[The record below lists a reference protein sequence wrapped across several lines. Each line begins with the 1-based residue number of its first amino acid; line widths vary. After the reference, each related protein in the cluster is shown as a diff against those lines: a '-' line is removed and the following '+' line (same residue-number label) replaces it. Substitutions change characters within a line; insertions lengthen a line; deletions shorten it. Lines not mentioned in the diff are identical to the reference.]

1 MAWRSVAAT
10 AAWVCAVAAAGGL
23 GAWSLASADTGGR
36 NARAVPL
43 DDGGVRDKLAAA
55 RAASPEPGP
64 GSGPGPGV
72 PSGSA
77 GTGPSAG
84 SPSGAPS
91 GSPSGSGPAS
101 ASPSRPGG
109 GGTIRLAGGSATAEC
124 RTDGRVY
131 LTVWSPATGYRAD
144 DVRRGPAATAAIEF
158 EPLDDHSG
166 DDHSY
171 TLRCAADGRP
181 QAAPAPDDDDDD

>member
-36 NARAVPL
+36 HERAVPL

-55 RAASPEPGP
+55 RAASPEPGA
-64 GSGPGPGV
+64 
-72 PSGSA
+72 PSPSSE
-77 GTGPSAG
+77 GPSSEGPSSAQSGGPG
-84 SPSGAPS
+84 SPSG
-91 GSPSGSGPAS
+91 PA
-101 ASPSRPGG
+101 ASPSRTASGSPTARPAG
-109 GGTIRLAGGSATAEC
+109 GGTVRLAGGTATAEC

-131 LTVWSPATGYRAD
+131 LTAWSPATGYRAD

-166 DDHSY
+166 DDHAY

-181 QAAPAPDDDDDD
+181 QAAQAPDDDDD

>member
-36 NARAVPL
+36 NARALPL

-55 RAASPEPGP
+55 RAASPDPASPKPGP
-64 GSGPGPGV
+64 GSS
-72 PSGSA
+72 SGA
-77 GTGPSAG
+77 AATGPPSG
-84 SPSGAPS
+84 SPSGAPPGTAS
-91 GSPSGSGPAS
+91 GSPPA
-101 ASPSRPGG
+101 RPDG
-109 GGTIRLAGGSATAEC
+109 GGTVRLAGGSATAEC

-158 EPLDDHSG
+158 EPLDDHVG
-166 DDHSY
+166 DDHAY
-171 TLRCAADGRP
+171 TLHCAADGRP
-181 QAAPAPDDDDDD
+181 RAASAPEDDDDD

>member
-10 AAWVCAVAAAGGL
+10 AAWMCAVAAAGGL

-55 RAASPEPGP
+55 RAASQDPGP
-64 GSGPGPGV
+64 RAS
-72 PSGSA
+72 SGSA
-77 GTGPSAG
+77 GTG

-91 GSPSGSGPAS
+91 GTGAAS
-101 ASPSRPGG
+101 ASPARPVG
-109 GGTIRLAGGSATAEC
+109 GGTVRLAGGSATAEC
-124 RTDGRVY
+124 RTDGRIY

-181 QAAPAPDDDDDD
+181 QAASAPDDDDDD

>member
-23 GAWSLASADTGGR
+23 GAWSLANADTGGR

-43 DDGGVRDKLAAA
+43 DDGGVREKLAAA
-55 RAASPEPGP
+55 RAASPGPSSGTPSGPAATGSP
-64 GSGPGPGV
+64 GSPPGV

-77 GTGPSAG
+77 
-84 SPSGAPS
+84 S
-91 GSPSGSGPAS
+91 GSRARPA
-101 ASPSRPGG
+101 G
-109 GGTIRLAGGSATAEC
+109 GGTVRLAGGSATAEC
-124 RTDGRVY
+124 RTDGRIH

-166 DDHSY
+166 DDHTY
-171 TLRCAADGRP
+171 TLRCTADGRP
-181 QAAPAPDDDDDD
+181 QAVPAPDDDDDDD